1 MQANDA
7 LDNPTGQTT
16 EKTNAILPFQAAKVG
31 QGRIVKP
38 VI

>member
-7 LDNPTGQTT
+7 LDNPTGQNT
-16 EKTNAILPFQAAKVG
+16 EKTNATVPFQTAKVG

-38 VI
+38 AM